1 MAIYKCKSRIGLED
15 VGYSNKITNKAI
27 IKILE
32 NAGGMH
38 SESLNLG
45 LNSIEITGFSWI
57 LLGWKVKVI
66 VRPRYNEELTVNT
79 WGRESNRA
87 FTYRDYELYD
97 ESGNLCI
104 IATSKWAIVDIKN
117 GHLAEITPELIE
129 PYKCEEKKVFNS
141 DYSFKLKEPE
151 TIDREIRYKVQRRD
165 IDINK
170 HVHNLYYLDFAYEAL
185 PEEIYENCVFNNIEI
200 MYKRQTKL
208 NDEIKCLYTKD
219 GKQNIVTIKSID
231 DNLLH
236 AIIKLY

>member
-185 PEEIYENCVFNNIEI
+185 PEEIYENCAFNNIEI
-200 MYKRQTKL
+200 GRAH
-208 NDEIKCLYTKD
+208 
-219 GKQNIVTIKSID
+219 V
-231 DNLLH
+231 
-236 AIIKLY
+236 

>member
-117 GHLAEITPELIE
+117 GHLSEITPELIE

-185 PEEIYENCVFNNIEI
+185 PEEIYENCKFNNIEI

-219 GKQNIVTIKSID
+219 GEQNIVTIKSID